1 MPRVVWIERFAYVTG
16 VLLLGYWLW
25 ASADGWLFQTQL
37 GRRLEALG
45 MTGNAHWPSGRA
57 VATRRE
63 ARRGGPVGRITIP
76 RIGVS
81 AIVVEGTTNR
91 SLRRGVGHLETSAFP
106 GERGNVDLAGH
117 RDTYFHSLGRIAP
130 GDQVFLTT
138 PDGRFEYRVVWARV
152 VSPSRTDLLAPTGSR
167 QLTLVTCYPFHW
179 IGPAPQRFVV
189 RARAVRADA
198 PSAAAVSVRS
208 PASRVHDTDANIH
221 SRSAATGRTASGG
234 SS

>member
-1 MPRVVWIERFAYVTG
+1 MSRVVWRWIESVSYVIAA
-16 VLLLGYWLW
+16 LMLGYCLW
-25 ASADGWLFQTQL
+25 ASADGWLSQTRL
-37 GRRLEALG
+37 GSRLEALG
-45 MTGNAHWPSGRA
+45 ISGRSFWPAEHA

-63 ARRGGPVGRITIP
+63 AGRGGPVGRITIP

-81 AIVVEGTTNR
+81 AIVVEGTTTR

-117 RDTYFHSLGRIAP
+117 RDTYFHGLARIAP

-152 VSPSRTDLLAPTGSR
+152 VSPDRTDLLAPTGSR
-167 QLTLVTCYPFHW
+167 QLTLVTCYPFNW

-189 RARAVRADA
+189 RARAVHAEARGAQE
-198 PSAAAVSVRS
+198 SA
-208 PASRVHDTDANIH
+208 ANIH
-221 SRSAATGRTASGG
+221 PRSAATGRIASGG
-234 SS
+234 NSCTTSGS